1 MRTLATSSW
10 LNSSS
15 DNPHSDPGS
24 EPVGDITSKIG
35 AIILKHFE
43 NEEKLFTAIPMPDDE
58 KAAHIRA
65 HDEILD
71 QYTQPQLDQM
81 SGKLLDRAPTISL
94 IQQWL
99 LDHLTTH
106 DLKIRE
112 YVASS
117 PTGQVETND
126 R

>member
-1 MRTLATSSW
+1 
-10 LNSSS
+10 
-15 DNPHSDPGS
+15 
-24 EPVGDITSKIG
+24 
-35 AIILKHFE
+35 
-43 NEEKLFTAIPMPDDE
+43 MPDDE